1 VAEHI
6 AAVLLSGNGIPAAA
20 TTLVESGG
28 RVFLESTRFDRIGV
42 NGRRAVVSLM
52 ALDAAFFGE
61 IYTSWVA
68 ASQRLLSARW
78 LDTGDAGRLAELWW
92 FGQLIANTDMHY
104 GNASLFLDPSRPLSL
119 TPAYDMLPMFY
130 RPDVEGRLS
139 EQPYNPPP
147 PLPESMRPWRVAVE
161 LAGCYWERIASEPRI
176 SDQFRAIGRHNVEI
190 IAKYRRSF
198 S

>member
-1 VAEHI
+1 
-6 AAVLLSGNGIPAAA
+6 
-20 TTLVESGG
+20 
-28 RVFLESTRFDRIGV
+28 
-42 NGRRAVVSLM
+42 
-52 ALDAAFFGE
+52 
-61 IYTSWVA
+61 
-68 ASQRLLSARW
+68 
-78 LDTGDAGRLAELWW
+78 
-92 FGQLIANTDMHY
+92 LIANTDMHY